1 MTLLNRRACRH
12 VPRALI
18 FGALTVLLSSCSPK
32 PIVLAAPAIG
42 QWIWTRTDLA
52 RFAESR
58 AVHPGLEAAVFI
70 GSIQCDTISGRL
82 VARAGLSASEPQTDG
97 VTGVI
102 RFEDGID
109 RCRIAGAAARRF
121 AQQLDSAVSILRQ
134 RARTAR
140 ISTMQLD
147 YDAPQRAIRV
157 WAGHVAYFHAHA
169 LRGDSIWVTSLIAQL
184 REPGY
189 GDLFRGVVSG
199 HVLQVFD
206 TGEPATAAQVDEA
219 LRLARRARIP
229 FRLGLGAFER
239 ETRGG
244 RTDHRAWFATLPQF
258 KAIDGFRGVWVFP
271 AGREW
276 ISLITK
282 GT

>member
-1 MTLLNRRACRH
+1 ML
-12 VPRALI
+12 
-18 FGALTVLLSSCSPK
+18 GALTVMVGACSPK
-32 PIVLAAPAIG
+32 PSVSAVPAVG
-42 QWIWTRTDLA
+42 QWIWTRADLA
-52 RFAESR
+52 RFTESR
-58 AVHPGLEAAVFI
+58 AVRPALEAAVFI

-82 VARAGLSASEPQTDG
+82 VARAGLSASEPQADA
-97 VTGVI
+97 VTAVI
-102 RFEDGID
+102 RFENGID
-109 RCRIAGAAARRF
+109 RCRIAGEAPRLF
-121 AQQLDSAVSILRQ
+121 AQRLDSAVSTLRQ
-134 RARTAR
+134 RARTAP
-140 ISTMQLD
+140 IGAMQLD
-147 YDAPQRAIRV
+147 YDAPQRAIGA
-157 WAGHVAYFHAHA
+157 WAATVSYLHAHA
-169 LRGDSIWVTSLIAQL
+169 LRGDSIWVTSLIAHL
-184 REPGY
+184 RESGY

-258 KAIDGFRGVWVFP
+258 AAIEGFRGVWVFP

-276 ISLITK
+276 ISLITE